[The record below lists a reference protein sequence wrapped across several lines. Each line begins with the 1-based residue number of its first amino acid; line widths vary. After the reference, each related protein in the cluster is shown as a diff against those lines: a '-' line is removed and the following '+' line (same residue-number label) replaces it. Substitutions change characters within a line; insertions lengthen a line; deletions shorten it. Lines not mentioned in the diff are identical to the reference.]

1 MSLELQAGIDVGS
14 TTVKIV
20 LVQPDSGEILYSDYR
35 RHNADQRATTAAIL
49 SDMHGRFPHANIRP
63 IFCGSGAIEIAKRL
77 GASFVQEVVACGI
90 LIREKFPEALTAVEI
105 GGQDAKLVFFRKD
118 SRTNKTLMTD
128 MRMNGSCAGGTGAF
142 IDQVASLLSV
152 PEHEFNSLAE
162 KGVTLHEISGRC
174 GVFARTDIQPLLN
187 SGIARA
193 DIALS
198 SFHAIARQII
208 GGMAQGMEIRGP
220 VVFLGG
226 PLTFNPVLVRVFEEK
241 LGLAPGEAILPA
253 QSEILVAY
261 GAALAGKILFSHE
274 ENAYSPSRISE
285 ILARPSEMER
295 APVAHRFFGSPEER
309 DEFRAAFHLRPF
321 HPYLEQEPRPA
332 LVEGYLGIDG
342 GSTTSKFVLM
352 DREGRILEKFYAHN
366 RGEPLRVLREGLL
379 DLRRRYANAQVELRI
394 LGTGSTGYGE
404 KLLFKAF
411 KLDFHTVETLAHAA
425 SARAVLP
432 GVSFIL
438 DVGGQD
444 MKAIFLDRGIP
455 VNFILN
461 EACSAGCGSFLE
473 TYADSLGVKI
483 EDVADMAF
491 QSDNPSRLGSRCTVF
506 MNSSIITEQ
515 KNGKPLSDILAGLCY
530 SVVENALTK
539 VLRISNLAILGDNVV
554 VQGGTFKNDAVFRAL
569 QMRLQRNVV
578 RPDHP
583 GEMGAYGI
591 ALLTKMEM
599 ERRST
604 ESGFSF
610 QHIED
615 FSSKPRPSSICRYCT
630 NHCKRAILEFN
641 DGSTFVTGN
650 KCEKGEIV
658 EGPADLVKAELRRI
672 IEKQKSVVSLVEVK
686 EKLISQEHPVT
697 RIAPERAET
706 IGIPRVLEFFES
718 LPFWRTFFSALG
730 YRVVIS
736 PQSSAQILT
745 DALHSVAS
753 DTICLPAK
761 IAHGHI
767 RFLLRQKVDRIFFPL
782 ALKILRENSG
792 AQNSWMCPVIQGYS
806 EVVRIHDEP
815 QKHGAL
821 YDAPAFQWESRQ
833 SRDRQILRYARELTG
848 ESEKTIRSA
857 IEQGDTVISSVRQKL
872 ISMGQELL
880 NGLGPEDFAVIVA
893 GRPYHSDSYVNH
905 DVSKH
910 FTELGIP
917 VLDLDSIPGLER
929 INTQGVMFET
939 NNTFHTRLIAAAIAA
954 ARDSRLEF
962 TQLVSFG
969 CGHDAILSDEILRIL
984 SSGGKTCLILKL
996 DEGENRGPLG
1006 IRVRSFVESIRNRR
1020 REALRKTRAERDTE
1034 AGSCVGAHSTRIES
1048 T

>member
-1 MSLELQAGIDVGS
+1 MNAELLAGIDVGS

-20 LVQPDSGEILYSDYR
+20 LVQPQSGAILYSGYR
-35 RHNADQRATTAAIL
+35 RHNADQRETTAAIL
-49 SDMHGRFPHANIRP
+49 SEAHDQFPHSNIRP
-63 IFCGSGAIEIAKRL
+63 IFCGSGAIEIANRL

-118 SRTNKTLMTD
+118 PEKQKTLMTD

-142 IDQVASLLSV
+142 IDQVASLLSI
-152 PEHEFNSLAE
+152 PECEFNSLAE
-162 KGVTLHEISGRC
+162 KGTTLHEISGRC
-174 GVFARTDIQPLLN
+174 GVFAKTDIQPLLN
-187 SGIARA
+187 SGISRS

-241 LGLAPGEAILPA
+241 LGLGPGEAILPA

-274 ENAYSPSRISE
+274 ENSYNRLRIDE
-285 ILARPSEMER
+285 IRRRPVQHKE
-295 APVAHRFFGSPEER
+295 APVHRFFSSPEER
-309 DEFRAAFHLRPF
+309 RSFSTALSLRPF
-321 HPYLEQEPRPA
+321 KACLDSETPPDV
-332 LVEGYLGIDG
+332 VEGYLGIDG
-342 GSTTSKFVLM
+342 GSTTSKFVLI
-352 DREGRILEKFYAHN
+352 DRAGKILEKFYAHN
-366 RGEPLRVLREGLL
+366 RGEPLRVLRDGLL
-379 DLRRRYANAQVELRI
+379 NLHSRYAKAKIELRI
-394 LGTGSTGYGE
+394 LGAGSTGYGE

-411 KLDFHTVETLAHAA
+411 KLDFHTVETLAHAT
-425 SARAVLP
+425 SARAFLP
-432 GVSFIL
+432 EVSFIL

-444 MKAIFLDRGIP
+444 MKAIFLDQGIP

-473 TYADSLGVKI
+473 TYADSLGVKVEEI
-483 EDVADMAF
+483 AELAF
-491 QSDNPSRLGSRCTVF
+491 QSESPSRLGSRCTVF

-515 KNGKPLSDILAGLCY
+515 KNGRPLSDILAGLCH

-539 VLRISNLAILGDNVV
+539 VLRISNLALLGDNIV
-554 VQGGTFKNDAVFRAL
+554 VQGGTFKNDAVFRAF

-591 ALLTKMEM
+591 ALLTKAEM
-599 ERRST
+599 ERRGE
-604 ESGFSF
+604 ESRFSF
-610 QHIED
+610 QQVHE
-615 FSSKPRPSSICRYCT
+615 FSSRPRPSSICRYCT
-630 NHCKRAILEFN
+630 NHCKRTILEFH

-658 EGPADLVKAELRRI
+658 DGPADVVKSELRRI
-672 IEKQKSVVSLVEVK
+672 TEKQKSVVSLVEVK
-686 EKLISQEHPVT
+686 EKLISKEEPVV
-697 RIAPERAET
+697 RLVPERDQT

-718 LPFWRTFFSALG
+718 LPFWRTFFLALG
-730 YRVVIS
+730 YRVIVS
-736 PQSSAQILT
+736 PPSSAAILS
-745 DALHSVAS
+745 DSLRSVSS

-761 IAHGHI
+761 IVHGHI
-767 RFLLRQKVDRIFFPL
+767 QFLLHKKVDRIFFPL
-782 ALKILRENSG
+782 ALKILRENSTSE
-792 AQNSWMCPVIQGYS
+792 NSWMCPVIQGYS

-815 QKHGAL
+815 QKHGVH
-821 YDAPAFQWESRQ
+821 YDAPAFQWESRK
-833 SRDRQILRYARELTG
+833 SRDRQIMRYARGLTA
-848 ESEKTIRSA
+848 ESEKTILKA
-857 IEQGDTVISSVRQKL
+857 IEQADKALAALRQSL
-872 ISMGQELL
+872 VSMGQDVLA
-880 NGLGPEDFAVIVA
+880 GLGANDFAVVVA

-917 VLDLDSIPGLER
+917 VLDLDSIPGLETTS
-929 INTQGVMFET
+929 TQGVLLET
-939 NNTFHTRLIAAAIAA
+939 NNTFHTRLLAAAIAA
-954 ARDSRLEF
+954 SRDPRLEF

-969 CGHDAILSDEILRIL
+969 CGHDAILSDEIVRIL
-984 SSGGKTCLILKL
+984 ESGGKTCLILKL

-1006 IRVRSFVESIRNRR
+1006 IRIRSFVESIRNRR
-1020 REALRKTRAERDTE
+1020 RDASAAAP
-1034 AGSCVGAHSTRIES
+1034 AGKGSASASTAMVKSE
-1048 T
+1048 